1 MNLTLIA
8 AIASLALWI
17 VLAFLFPLGPS
28 GAAAHLLLG
37 VSAVLFVRWY
47 ALQYE
52 R

>member
-17 VLAFLFPLGPS
+17 VLAFLFPLGPAGS
-28 GAAAHLLLG
+28 AAHLLLG

-47 ALQYE
+47 ALRYE